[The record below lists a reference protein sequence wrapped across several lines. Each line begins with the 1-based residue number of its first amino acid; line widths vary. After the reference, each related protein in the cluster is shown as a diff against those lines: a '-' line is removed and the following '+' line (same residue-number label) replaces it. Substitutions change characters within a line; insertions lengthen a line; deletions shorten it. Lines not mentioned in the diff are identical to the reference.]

1 VKLVSIDG
9 RIRALDGPFDAP
21 GTGAIDLA
29 ALTGLPAGACRFLGA
44 HGVEAARDKIGRATD
59 IMPIAGVQLDPPI
72 PKPRMIWAVGLN
84 YRAHA
89 AESGHDVPT
98 APTLFAKSPG
108 ALIGHEQPIVIPP
121 HVAQPDYEGEVA
133 VVIGRTT
140 RDVSERDALD
150 YVAGVTCAH
159 DVSSRDHQ
167 YTTGQFTWSKSLDTF
182 CPFGPVI
189 TTIDEVDVTDL
200 TIETRLNGEI
210 VQSSNTSEL
219 VFSIPTLVAWI
230 SQGTT
235 LLAGDIILTGTPAG
249 VGAGRKPPRWLLDGD
264 VVEITVG
271 GVGTLRN
278 TVVRSSS
285 VQARA

>member
-1 VKLVSIDG
+1 MKLVSIDG

-21 GTGAIDLA
+21 STRAIDLA
-29 ALTGLPAGACRFLGA
+29 ALTGLPSGACRFLAA
-44 HGVEAARDKIGRATD
+44 HGLEAARDKIAGPNRTGATD
-59 IMPIAGVQLDPPI
+59 NISIAGVQLDPPI

-84 YRAHA
+84 YRDHA
-89 AESGHDVPT
+89 AESGRDVPS

-108 ALIGHEQPIVIPP
+108 ALIGHDQPVVIPP
-121 HVAQPDYEGEVA
+121 HVVHPDYEGEVA

-167 YTTGQFTWSKSLDTF
+167 YTTGQFTWSKSFDTF
-182 CPFGPVI
+182 CPLGPVI
-189 TTIDEVDVTDL
+189 ATIDEIDVADL
-200 TIETRLNGEI
+200 AIETRLNGDV

-219 VFSIPTLVAWI
+219 VFPIRTLVAWI

-249 VGAGRKPPRWLLDGD
+249 VGAGRTPPRWLLDGD

-278 TVVRSSS
+278 PVVRKP
-285 VQARA
+285 A

>member
-1 VKLVSIDG
+1 MQLVSIDG
-9 RIRALDGPFDAP
+9 RIRALDGPIDAP

-29 ALTGLPAGACRFLGA
+29 ALTGLPSGACRFLGA

-59 IMPIAGVQLDPPI
+59 IMPIAGVQFDPPI
-72 PKPRMIWAVGLN
+72 PKPQMIWAVGLN
-84 YRAHA
+84 YREHA
-89 AESGHDVPT
+89 AEVGRDVPT
-98 APTLFAKSPG
+98 APTLFSKSPG
-108 ALIGHEQPIVIPP
+108 TLIGHEVPIVIPP

-133 VVIGRTT
+133 VVIGRLA

-167 YTTGQFTWSKSLDTF
+167 FTTGQFTWSKSFDTF
-182 CPFGPVI
+182 CPLGPVLV
-189 TTIDEVDVTDL
+189 TIDEVDVSDL
-200 TIETRLNGEI
+200 PIETRLNGEV
-210 VQSSNTSEL
+210 VQSSNTREL
-219 VFSIPTLVAWI
+219 VFSIPTLVSWI

-235 LLAGDIILTGTPAG
+235 LLPGDLILTGTPSG
-249 VGAGRKPPRWLLDGD
+249 VGAGRTPPRWLLDGD

-278 TVVRSSS
+278 RVVRS
-285 VQARA
+285 AG

>member
-29 ALTGLPAGACRFLGA
+29 ALTGLPSGACRFLGA

-59 IMPIAGVQLDPPI
+59 IVPIAGVSLDPPI
-72 PKPRMIWAVGLN
+72 PKPRVIWAVGLN
-84 YRAHA
+84 YRDHA
-89 AESGHDVPT
+89 AESGRAVPT
-98 APTLFAKSPG
+98 APTLFTKSPG
-108 ALIGHEQPIVIPP
+108 ALIGHEQPIMIPP

-133 VVIGRTT
+133 VVIGRTA
-140 RDVSERDALD
+140 RDVNERDALD
-150 YVAGVTCAH
+150 YVAGVTAAH

-167 YTTGQFTWSKSLDTF
+167 YTTGQFTWSKSFDTF
-182 CPFGPVI
+182 CPLGPEI
-189 TTIDEVDVTDL
+189 ATIDEVDVSDI
-200 TIETRLNGEI
+200 TIETHLNGEV

-235 LLAGDIILTGTPAG
+235 LLPGDIILTGTPAG
-249 VGAGRKPPRWLLDGD
+249 VGAGRTPPRWLLDGD

-271 GVGTLRN
+271 GLATLRN
-278 TVVRSSS
+278 TVVRRP
-285 VQARA
+285 AGGNRA

>member
-1 VKLVSIDG
+1 MQLVSIDG

-59 IMPIAGVQLDPPI
+59 IVPIAGVSLDPPI

-84 YRAHA
+84 YRDHA
-89 AESGHDVPT
+89 AEAGRDVPT
-98 APTLFAKSPG
+98 APTLFVKSPG
-108 ALIGHEQPIVIPP
+108 SLIGHDQPIVIPR
-121 HVAQPDYEGEVA
+121 HVTQPDYEGEVA
-133 VVIGRTT
+133 VVIGRTA
-140 RDVSERDALD
+140 RDVSEGDALE

-167 YTTGQFTWSKSLDTF
+167 FNTGQFSWSKSFDTF
-182 CPFGPVI
+182 CPLGPVLV
-189 TTIDEVDVTDL
+189 TIDEVDVGDL
-200 TIETRLNGEI
+200 TIETRLNGEV
-210 VQSSNTSEL
+210 VQSANTSEL

-235 LLAGDIILTGTPAG
+235 LLPGDLILTGTPAG
-249 VGAGRKPPRWLLDGD
+249 VGASRKPPRWLVDGD

-278 TVVRSSS
+278 RVI
-285 VQARA
+285 RADSAAAPG